1 MNLNPGEVNSYW
13 WENKNHQSRWWPVWS
28 PHHVGILPLRDCEMS
43 LTIPYILNFLSVL
56 HWLPFLTGTHW
67 HDLWHFLVCCL
78 TAVCP
83 SPSLLRLQVV
93 ASFLEVMKFL
103 VTSGLSLYI
112 FLLLHLAVLH
122 VWEWQVALLSEC
134 CPSGSTGKLDRES
147 HQTAWLPVEAMSSV
161 WGSWDP
167 LGHSDSSGSASLLWP
182 TDPCLRRYTG
192 EFLFSMLVGVWVL
205 LGFFGFGFFFHLET
219 FSFLYWIPR
228 QPFFF
233 SLFSLNP
240 SLITI
245 IFKMQIIR
253 LHGQFKKQKYDCITT
268 YFQNYG
274 F

>member
-67 HDLWHFLVCCL
+67 HVLWHFLVCCL

-103 VTSGLSLYI
+103 VTSSLSLYI

-147 HQTAWLPVEAMSSV
+147 HQTAWLPVKAMSSV

-167 LGHSDSSGSASLLWP
+167 LGHSDSSGSASVIFTPLTYWPLLKEIH
-182 TDPCLRRYTG
+182 RRIPFFNVSG
-192 EFLFSMLVGVWVL
+192 G
-205 LGFFGFGFFFHLET
+205 LGFVGFF
-219 FSFLYWIPR
+219 WVWG
-228 QPFFF
+228 FFP
-233 SLFSLNP
+233 SRNILFSLLNTQTAFFFLP
-240 SLITI
+240 FFPQS
-245 IFKMQIIR
+245 
-253 LHGQFKKQKYDCITT
+253 
-268 YFQNYG
+268 
-274 F
+274 